1 MSQISY
7 YGIVNNKLNYI
18 LSKSKSLINQ
28 ATAFNAKNKVNL
40 FIIGEQKC
48 GTSSLHKL
56 LINTQQVLG
65 ISNKEC
71 QYFNTEK
78 FENDTKYR
86 NYHKMFEHSNLKH
99 YDYLLDSTPDY
110 LFSQTALENLYA
122 YNPNAKIIIC
132 LRNPVKRFI
141 SAYNF
146 YFSNILDNLE
156 TTNEHFFKYATFGR
170 EIYKYLK
177 QNSYLSIEAFLH
189 DELNNVSPICALER
203 GNYCVHIS
211 RWMKKFDEKN
221 FCVLFFEN
229 FLNADKIADEIAL
242 LESFLS
248 LRLRGQFP
256 KENVSFKKEKAS
268 NKVIEELQAYY
279 SDKTDCLKY
288 VIERD
293 VPWIA

>member
-1 MSQISY
+1 MSQILH
-7 YGIVNNKLNYI
+7 YGIVSNRLNYI
-18 LSKSKSLINQ
+18 LSKSKNLINQ
-28 ATAFNAKNKVNL
+28 ATAFNAKQKVNL

-65 ISNKEC
+65 NSNKEC

-78 FENDTKYR
+78 FEKDTRYK
-86 NYHKMFEHSNLKH
+86 NYHKMFEHSNSKL
-99 YDYLLDSTPDY
+99 YNYLLDSTPDY
-110 LFSQTALENLYA
+110 LFSEIALKNLYA

-156 TTNEHFFKYATFGR
+156 ITNERFFKYATFGR

-177 QNSYLSIEAFLH
+177 QNNYLSIEAFLH

-203 GNYCVHIS
+203 GNYCAHIS
-211 RWMKKFDEKN
+211 RWMKKFDRKN
-221 FCVLFFEN
+221 FCIVFFEN
-229 FLNADKIADEIAL
+229 FLNADKIADETAL
-242 LESFLS
+242 LENFLS
-248 LRLRGQFP
+248 LKLKHEFP
-256 KENVSFKKEKAS
+256 KENVSVKTDKVS

-293 VPWIA
+293 VPWKA